1 MVRTKRIIV
10 LITIIALLFGAV
22 ALTACNNGDD
32 PNKTVKYSFNISKTE
47 MSLEVG
53 ESEKLECHYGDKKIV
68 FVSSDTAIATVSEDG
83 TVSAVAEGVAYV
95 TAKADGVDDAE
106 KICKITVTKSV
117 YTVSLGK
124 EEKINAIT
132 GASIEFNA
140 IVYKNGVKTALVA
153 NFTVSPA
160 DSVVA
165 DNNVARVTFSRAGEY
180 VVKAEYRGAVASV
193 TVTVTDAI
201 A

>member
-22 ALTACNNGDD
+22 ALTACNNGDA

-53 ESEKLECHYGDKKIV
+53 ESDKLECYYGDKKIV

-95 TAKADGVDDAE
+95 TAKAEGVDDAE

-124 EEKINAIT
+124 EEKISAIT

>member
-22 ALTACNNGDD
+22 ALTACNNGDA
-32 PNKTVKYSFNISKTE
+32 PNKTIEYSFNISKTE

-53 ESEKLECHYGDKKIV
+53 ESEKLECHYGDKKIG
-68 FVSSDTAIATVSEDG
+68 FVSSDTSIATVSEDG

-95 TAKADGVDDAE
+95 TAKAEGVDGAE

-117 YTVSLGK
+117 YTVSLGI

-165 DNNVARVTFSRAGEY
+165 DNNVARVTFSRAGGY
-180 VVKAEYRGAVASV
+180 GVKAEYRGAVASV

>member
-10 LITIIALLFGAV
+10 LITIIALLLGAV
-22 ALTACNNGDD
+22 ALTACNNGDTT
-32 PNKTVKYSFNISKTE
+32 NKTVKYSFNISKTE

-53 ESEKLECHYGDKKIV
+53 ESDKLECYYGDKKIV

-95 TAKADGVDDAE
+95 TAKAEGVDGAE

-117 YTVSLGK
+117 YTVSLDK
-124 EEKINAIT
+124 EEKISAIT
-132 GASIEFNA
+132 GAPIEFNA

-153 NFTVSPA
+153 KFTVSPA